1 LFNNSGID
9 NLAITTHKG
18 TACFSSIENW
28 IHTGAKGWTEDDAV
42 SDEQLQLLLEN
53 AKTKLAKF
61 ETTEGKVVFPMSA
74 HIVTARK

>member
-1 LFNNSGID
+1 MA
-9 NLAITTHKG
+9 NLEITTHKG

-28 IHTGAKGWTEDDAV
+28 IPTGAKGWTEDDAV

-53 AKTKLAKF
+53 AETKIANF
-61 ETTEGKVVFPMSA
+61 GTTEGKVVFSTSA